1 MDERQTPDV
10 EQTRRSRVPTVVISV
25 LAAVALFAALYVVV
39 KSLRRVNPEPVPVAL
54 RNAPPDTGLVVCRAS
69 LRRKARTLEIRCRT
83 TRKQLKD
90 GMSPQ
95 QDSLGRECD
104 SAIAR
109 FLDHIAAFDSVKR
122 EDRKAAADS
131 LKAEYARA
139 KAEVNA
145 FTRFGRGT
153 NEVSEDSLNQELKKL
168 ISE

>member
-1 MDERQTPDV
+1 MDERPTPDA
-10 EQTRRSRVPTVVISV
+10 EKPRRSRGPAVVISV
-25 LAAVALFAALYVVV
+25 LAAAALFAALYVVV
-39 KSLRRVNPEPVPVAL
+39 RSLRRVNPEPLPVAL
-54 RNAPPDTGLVVCRAS
+54 KTAPPDTGFVLFRAN

-83 TRKQLKD
+83 TRKQRKD
-90 GMSPQ
+90 EMSPQ

-104 SAIAR
+104 STIALFR
-109 FLDHIAAFDSVKR
+109 SHIAAFDSVKR

-145 FTRFGRGT
+145 FTRFDRGAGS
-153 NEVSEDSLNQELKKL
+153 VSEDSLDLELKKL